1 MHVINPIFK
10 NEKSIIY
17 NDKTY
22 IIDFDLLI
30 KNSRFFRNQ
39 RKLFKNKQEISFP
52 REEIK
57 ISSEAFESF
66 VLCCQNKPFQLEDSI
81 VIQLFFLS
89 YRYEVTSL
97 TEYINN
103 YILENNKS
111 LAIQSILFKNKIQNM
126 QSTNF
131 DNVSMISIDI
141 MHEINTISSN
151 FIELIETNDDLL
163 SLPIPTL
170 NLIVTK
176 YLQKNENQ
184 IPISKQEIII
194 EFLFKCL
201 NKYGKEASV
210 LFLDICFE
218 IKANIDDILAKL
230 KSDYKDAFDFNYL
243 NSKFLYE
250 LYIDMKKSLTAEIE
264 SKNEQIE
271 KLGSLIK
278 KIESEK
284 KISRRPSQSPRITN

>member
-52 REEIK
+52 REEIE

-81 VIQLFFLS
+81 VFQLFFLS